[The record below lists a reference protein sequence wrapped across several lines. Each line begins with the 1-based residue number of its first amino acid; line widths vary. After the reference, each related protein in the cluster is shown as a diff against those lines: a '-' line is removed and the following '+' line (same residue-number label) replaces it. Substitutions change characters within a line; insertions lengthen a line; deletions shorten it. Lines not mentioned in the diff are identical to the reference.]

1 MSVSTGYVP
10 SLPGSGIPNIP
21 RLSDETLRAVDI
33 LDMVVSLMMPKES
46 ASFVQD
52 LGAGRI
58 PLALQTKM
66 GDSAYVA
73 ATRQG
78 KDTEAFVLHMNNAW
92 YVIHWRDSLHT
103 PHAQVGTSFSAE
115 DKQRHLNWAKA
126 QIPVRLI
133 QRLAGLE
140 PGVSLSP
147 LTGSAIDYH
156 RAEMGLISEVHIS
169 PQAYGSAWAVVS
181 RISSYFA
188 SRNGMASRW
197 GLMIPSGEE
206 VLDAFAQDSRRPTM
220 MAYPSPV
227 RMRVGLAGDIPVIS
241 TDAQVRTTQ
250 FPVAFMGMIRGG
262 PIHGGVSHMMPP
274 VMARGVDISSSVAR
288 EFAPRV
294 ISDTDIERMLF
305 ESIGNYMRLCDLVDP
320 QLNLPAEV
328 GELEIDQAINIGLFS
343 EKQAH
348 AYNKRVHNGAFTIM
362 GVQGT
367 NDRAAAAAGANAPV
381 FPAPDLDHFL
391 SLSEH
396 GFPGGVATMIR
407 TTLSTRS
414 FIGVP
419 AMIVGAGVGNVLEIP
434 EERDATTKLGV
445 AYAVSAVMRT
455 APVIVPHAT
464 IVGVCTNQGE
474 EMVCIPANLVMVT
487 PNVVGAPPVE
497 LFMAVLARME
507 AHALPAAFQ
516 GDAGAMQIASA
527 LFTPRYAR
535 SVVIGVPPTADVDS
549 FGEPN
554 AYLNGLAR
562 HDDQV
567 RRMR

>member
-103 PHAQVGTSFSAE
+103 PQAQVGTSFSAE

-156 RAEMGLISEVHIS
+156 RAELGLISEVHIS
-169 PQAYGSAWAVVS
+169 PQAYGSGWAVVS
-181 RISSYFA
+181 RIGDYFA

-197 GLMIPSGEE
+197 GLMIPSGQIALE
-206 VLDAFAQDSRRPTM
+206 AFAQDSRRPSMIT
-220 MAYPSPV
+220 YPAPIG
-227 RMRVGLAGDIPVIS
+227 MRVGMAGDIPVIS
-241 TDAQVRTTQ
+241 TDAQARAVR
-250 FPVAFMGMIRGG
+250 FPVAFMGMIKAGSIRN
-262 PIHGGVSHMMPP
+262 GVTHMMPP
-274 VMARGVDISSSVAR
+274 VVAPGVDISSSVAR

-305 ESIGNYMRLCDLVDP
+305 ETIGEYAGLCDAPNNNPNGLDITDNPVD
-320 QLNLPAEV
+320 LWVNT
-328 GELEIDQAINIGLFS
+328 AIEIGLFT
-343 EKQAH
+343 EAQAN
-348 AYNKRVHNGAFTIM
+348 AYNKRVHNGAFDLRYN
-362 GVQGT
+362 G
-367 NDRAAAAAGANAPV
+367 AAGAAVPTPPPTLGN
-381 FPAPDLDHFL
+381 FL
-391 SLSEH
+391 SLSDH
-396 GFPGGVATMIR
+396 GFPGGLATMISA
-407 TTLSTRS
+407 TLSTMS
-414 FIGVP
+414 VIGVP

-434 EERDATTKLGV
+434 DERDATTKLGV

-455 APVIVPHAT
+455 APVIVPHA
-464 IVGVCTNQGE
+464 IVVGVS
-474 EMVCIPANLVMVT
+474 MVEGTQMRVVPANLVKST
-487 PNVVGAPPVE
+487 PFVIGGPPVE
-497 LFMAVLARME
+497 LYKAVHARME
-507 AHALPAAFQ
+507 TGGLHTFTGEQ
-516 GDAGAMQIASA
+516 GAMQIASR
-527 LFTPRYAR
+527 LFTPQYAR
-535 SVVIGVPPTADVDS
+535 AVMIGVPPTGDVDA